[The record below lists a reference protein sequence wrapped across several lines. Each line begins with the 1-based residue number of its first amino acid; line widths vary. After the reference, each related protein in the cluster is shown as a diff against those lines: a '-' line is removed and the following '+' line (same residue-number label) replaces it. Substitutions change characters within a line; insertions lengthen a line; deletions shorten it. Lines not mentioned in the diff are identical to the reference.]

1 VEASVPY
8 YLEPMRLDDIADV
21 GQVEKECFPTP
32 WPASAYRRELRN
44 PAGNYY
50 LVVRWRPD
58 AGDDRSA
65 GRDEPAHRNGF
76 SLLSFLHRPPPPAH
90 PHPLVGFAG
99 MWTMMDEAHI
109 TTIGVA
115 VAHRG
120 RHVGELLLVGLI
132 DEAIHRNANWITL
145 EVRVSN
151 VTAQNLYRKYGFTQ
165 YGVRKRYYSDNG
177 EDAYI
182 MWSPALRSAEF
193 KERYPRLKQALA
205 EQLARWETR
214 LPERAAPAGP
224 DAR

>member
-1 VEASVPY
+1 MVEASVPY

-44 PAGNYY
+44 LTGNYY
-50 LVVRWRPD
+50 LVARWRPGE
-58 AGDDRSA
+58 GDDRRPRDDEAAA
-65 GRDEPAHRNGF
+65 GRNGF
-76 SLLSFLHRPPPPAH
+76 NFFAFLQRTPPPTN
-90 PHPLVGFAG
+90 PHALVGFAG

-109 TTIGVA
+109 TTIGVGA
-115 VAHRG
+115 AHRG

-132 DEAIHRNANWITL
+132 DEAMRRNANWITL

-151 VTAQNLYRKYGFTQ
+151 LTAQSLYHKYGFTQ

-182 MWSPALRSAEF
+182 MWSPALRSPEF
-193 KERYPRLKQALA
+193 KERYPILKHSLA
-205 EQLARWETR
+205 DKLAMWETR
-214 LPERAAPAGP
+214 LPERA
-224 DAR
+224 

>member
-1 VEASVPY
+1 MPY

-44 PAGNYY
+44 PTGNYY
-50 LVVRWRPD
+50 LVARYQAGNGVVPSLR
-58 AGDDRSA
+58 AGDAA
-65 GRDEPAHRNGF
+65 GQRFNLF
-76 SLLSFLHRPPPPAH
+76 SFLQRTPPPAH
-90 PHPLVGFAG
+90 PHHLVGFAG

-115 VAHRG
+115 SGHRG

-182 MWSPALRSAEF
+182 MWSPALRSADF
-193 KERYPRLKQALA
+193 KQRYPVLKQHLA
-205 EQLARWETR
+205 ERLAEWETT
-214 LPERAAPAGP
+214 LPERTAPTGP
-224 DAR
+224 DVS